1 MMFDLGR
8 HAEFIWL
15 SYGSVGLV
23 AGLLIVW
30 LIVDGRRHARAL
42 AALEARGVRRRS
54 AEPAPIDGAAGPV
67 EPSAPRV

>member
-15 SYGSVGLV
+15 SYGIVALV
-23 AGLLIVW
+23 AGGLVVW
-30 LIVDGRRHARAL
+30 LLVDGRRHARAL

-54 AEPAPIDGAAGPV
+54 ADPSPTDRDAGSMKT
-67 EPSAPRV
+67 SAPQV